1 MLFAVLGLKYKNILF
16 FKKEIVMNN
25 WVIVGDSARA
35 RFYKTKDATSDFQE
49 FQTLIHNESRMQ
61 EQALISDRS
70 GNTHDTAGLSRF
82 NINPDQNTKQKES
95 EKFAHEI
102 ASYLEKSRTENKF
115 SQLVVVAAPK
125 FLGQLRN
132 VLSDSCK
139 KMIVSEYDKNI
150 SHIRTIDL
158 RSHLPSKLW

>member
-1 MLFAVLGLKYKNILF
+1 
-16 FKKEIVMNN
+16 MNN

-35 RFYKTKDATSDFQE
+35 RFYKTKNATSSDFQE
-49 FQTLIHNESRMQ
+49 FQSLIHNESRMLEQ
-61 EQALISDRS
+61 ELTSDRS
-70 GNTHDTAGLSRF
+70 GNTHDTAGMSRF

-115 SQLVVVAAPK
+115 SQLVVIAAPK

-132 VLSDSCK
+132 QLSESCK
-139 KMIVSEYDKNI
+139 RMIVSEYDKNI
-150 SHIRTIDL
+150 SHMPTHEL

>member
-1 MLFAVLGLKYKNILF
+1 
-16 FKKEIVMNN
+16 MNN

-35 RFYKTKDATSDFQE
+35 RFYKTKNATSDFQE

-61 EQALISDRS
+61 EQELTSDRS
-70 GNTHDTAGLSRF
+70 GNSHDTAGMSRF

-102 ASYLEKSRTENKF
+102 ASYLEKSRTDNKF

-125 FLGQLRN
+125 FLGQLRHE
-132 VLSDSCK
+132 LSDSCK
-139 KMIVSEYDKNI
+139 RMIVSEYDKNI
-150 SHIRTIDL
+150 SHIRTSDL
-158 RSHLPSKLW
+158 RTHLPSKLW

>member
-1 MLFAVLGLKYKNILF
+1 
-16 FKKEIVMNN
+16 MNN

-35 RFYKTKDATSDFQE
+35 RFYKTKNAISDFQE
-49 FQTLIHNESRMQ
+49 FQTLIHNESRMLEQ
-61 EQALISDRS
+61 ELTSDRS
-70 GNTHDTAGLSRF
+70 GNGHDTTGMNRF
-82 NINPDQNTKQKES
+82 NLSPDQSTKQKES
-95 EKFAHEI
+95 EKFAREI

-132 VLSDSCK
+132 ELSDSCK

-150 SHIRTIDL
+150 SHMPTHEL